1 MSELYHYGIK
11 GQKHGVR
18 KYQNEDGSL
27 TPEGRIHYGVGDKK
41 GKFTIKGTAKALKT
55 YHNSP
60 EANANRKEIG
70 AGVAASVISTS
81 LGLGSNYAKD
91 VKKAMLNTDKK
102 KTTKENTSNIKK
114 QTGKSVSKGKS
125 VASQHKGTKLKDFG
139 RAIAIASAVTLT
151 ASLLSTTY
159 GAYKLGFRPVK
170 MAKDNVKYMN
180 DKKKYYN
187 TVIDYGSEENSLG
200 QKIKDLKLKDIGND
214 FDDGFEYRKRLTA
227 G

>member
-27 TPEGRIHYGVGDKK
+27 TPEGKIHYGVGDKK
-41 GKFTIKGTAKALKT
+41 GKFTIKGTEKAK
-55 YHNSP
+55 
-60 EANANRKEIG
+60 
-70 AGVAASVISTS
+70 
-81 LGLGSNYAKD
+81 
-91 VKKAMLNTDKK
+91 
-102 KTTKENTSNIKK
+102 SNIKK

-139 RAIAIASAVTLT
+139 RAVAIASAVTFT
-151 ASLLSTTY
+151 ASLLATTY
-159 GAYKLGFRPVK
+159 GAYKLGYRPVK